1 MKPSPSLLL
10 VLCFF
15 CVSIQPAWGDR
26 VEPATCMKRVTPL
39 LVKRER
45 VAELD
50 GIWGLFQKTIDFQ
63 GNSVQGIKL
72 DNKINTLLF
81 HLEYLC
87 NTIDGIPFDELS
99 DYVSTSLA
107 EKGAENFKKELIIL
121 GKTEGEIDIWFEF
134 TKFAV
139 ANRHRALDSQ
149 KIFHTIMTAQPFVKV
164 YFELAEKINNKE
176 DMGSVIQETENL
188 TNQIEAFFKTDPYM
202 SQAIY
207 ENSRV
212 PYADWD
218 EDVGGS

>member
-15 CVSIQPAWGDR
+15 CVSIQPAWADR
-26 VEPATCMKRVTPL
+26 IEPATCMKRVTPL

-50 GIWGLFQKTIDFQ
+50 GIWGQFQKTTAFQ
-63 GNSVQGIKL
+63 DNSVQGIQL
-72 DNKINTLLF
+72 DNKINTILY

-121 GKTEGEIDIWFEF
+121 VPRPRQWINYFCPCPCQGCGLPFLFQCSPSGK
-134 TKFAV
+134 ALV
-139 ANRHRALDSQ
+139 AAC
-149 KIFHTIMTAQPFVKV
+149 
-164 YFELAEKINNKE
+164 
-176 DMGSVIQETENL
+176 
-188 TNQIEAFFKTDPYM
+188 
-202 SQAIY
+202 
-207 ENSRV
+207 
-212 PYADWD
+212 
-218 EDVGGS
+218 

>member
-1 MKPSPSLLL
+1 MKCASSLLL
-10 VLCFF
+10 VLYFF
-15 CVSIQPAWGDR
+15 CVSIQPAWADR
-26 VEPATCMKRVTPL
+26 AKPSACLKRVTPL
-39 LVKRER
+39 LAKRER

-50 GIWGLFQKTIDFQ
+50 GIWGLFQKTTDFRD
-63 GNSVQGIKL
+63 NSVQGIKL
-72 DNKINTLLF
+72 DNKIYTILF

-87 NTIDGIPFDELS
+87 NTIDGIPFNELS
-99 DYVSTSLA
+99 NYVSTNLA
-107 EKGAENFKKELIIL
+107 EKGAEKFKKELIIL
-121 GKTEGEIDIWFEF
+121 GKSEGEIDIWFEF
-134 TKFAV
+134 TKFAI

-149 KIFHTIMTAQPFVKV
+149 KVFHTIKTAQPFIKG
-164 YFELAEKINNKE
+164 YFKLAEKINSKE

-188 TNQIEAFFKTDPYM
+188 TNQIEVFFKTDPYM